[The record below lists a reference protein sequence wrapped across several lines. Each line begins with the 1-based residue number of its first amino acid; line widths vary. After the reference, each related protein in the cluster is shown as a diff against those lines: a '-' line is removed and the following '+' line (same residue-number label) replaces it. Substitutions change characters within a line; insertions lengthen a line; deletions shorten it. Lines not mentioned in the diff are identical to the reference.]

1 MIRVKKREIILNVQI
16 PDISVVVPIHN
27 ESGNLCPLI
36 KGIAKNLENFC
47 YEIIYVN
54 DASTDNSRNELQQ
67 LLIKFPSLRVFH
79 HDRACGQSRA
89 IVTGVRQAKAPLI
102 ITLDGDGQN
111 DPADIPRLISVFL
124 QSNNPALAMII
135 GHRTNRKDTSWR
147 RFSSKFALWV
157 RATIL
162 NDNTPDTGCG
172 IKIFTRHAFLNLPT
186 FTHMHRYL
194 PILFRNEGYMVSSLA
209 VNHLDRHY
217 GASNYGT
224 LDRLFAGILD
234 VLGVLWLTRRTDV
247 PKIETEDI
255 NSTASLTAGNKSE
268 ID

>member
-1 MIRVKKREIILNVQI
+1 MNVQI

-27 ESGNLCPLI
+27 ESGNLSPLI
-36 KGIAKNLENFC
+36 EGIAKNLQNFC

-54 DASTDNSRNELQQ
+54 DGSTDNSRKELQQ
-67 LLIKFPSLRVFH
+67 LLTKFSSLRVFH
-79 HDRACGQSRA
+79 HDLACGQSRA

-111 DPADIPRLISVFL
+111 DPADIPRLISAFL

-135 GHRTNRKDTSWR
+135 GHRTKRKDTSWR
-147 RFSSKFALWV
+147 RFSSKFALWI

-162 NDNTPDTGCG
+162 NDNIPDTGCG
-172 IKIFTRHAFLNLPT
+172 IKIFQRQVFLNLPA

-194 PILFRNEGYMVSSLA
+194 PVLFRNEGYMVSSLP
-209 VNHLDRHY
+209 VNHLDRTY
-217 GASNYGT
+217 GTSNYGT

-234 VLGVLWLTRRTDV
+234 VLGVLWLTRRTHV
-247 PKIETEDI
+247 PKIEIEDI
-255 NSTASLTAGNKSE
+255 NSMASLTAGNKRE
-268 ID
+268 IN